1 MQSLPATPSG
11 ANGYINNP
19 GCTFENDN
27 CRSTCLGFIWGGA
40 TSIGGVVGSCL
51 PLEGTMV
58 AKVCFGAMAGSG
70 VGILA
75 MIGIS
80 AYFDAK
86 YGGCCGI
93 KSREAAPVHTDLS
106 ISRAAQQP
114 GRESIVAVQ
123 PLPMHNDS
131 KHIDSDQTLTVINQE
146 SEHLL
151 PEPPPSYVTVISSQL
166 ELQPPPPSYSEIF
179 PAKP

>member
-19 GCTFENDN
+19 GCTLENDN
-27 CRSTCLGFIWGGA
+27 CRSSCLGLTWAGA
-40 TSIGGVVGSCL
+40 TSTGAVIGSCL

-58 AKVCFGAMAGSG
+58 AKVCFGALAGSG
-70 VGILA
+70 VGIFAILG
-75 MIGIS
+75 IG

-93 KSREAAPVHTDLS
+93 MSREAAPVHTDLS
-106 ISRAAQQP
+106 ISRTAPQP

-131 KHIDSDQTLTVINQE
+131 KQTGSDQALTVISLE
-146 SEHLL
+146 SNHLL

-166 ELQPPPPSYSEIF
+166 ELQPPPPSYREIF
-179 PAKP
+179 PS